1 MAAGNAPAGSTL
13 VQLPQGLLLQ
23 SPGLDPATSDGEG
36 FNLGEV
42 WLALRRRR
50 RLALLVGT
58 GVAGLAFATT
68 LWQRAFAPVYEG
80 SFQLLVTDPISTQG
94 SGSGSSNDT
103 GGGVIESLARN
114 RTSIDF
120 PTLVETLRSPMVL
133 DPLRRQLGG
142 AAALLDNVAIRQG
155 GDSRRANANAPQG
168 VLVVSLMG
176 RRPTEIQSALTT
188 LSGAYLNFALQQRQ
202 QQLNEGLNFLDQQ
215 EPKLQRTV
223 NLLQGQLADF
233 RRRYNL
239 LAPEAEAAAL
249 KSEAAGMELQQR
261 QLEAE
266 RSRLEKLRQGVLA
279 GNLNA
284 SSFSTGGNQSGGG
297 STGSGASDNAG
308 VTVTQA
314 NSDLLSQL
322 QSVEQQLS
330 QARSTYRSDTPRV
343 QSLSALRTR
352 LAGQLRSN
360 QLEALDTSLEL
371 NATRL
376 GTLASQRREVDRQ
389 FLKQPTLIRD
399 YEQIQQQ
406 LKVAQDN
413 LANFLTTRSTF
424 QLERAQNTVPW
435 AVIAPPRVQG
445 FPVEPKL
452 RDGLLKALLLG
463 AAAGVGAALLRD
475 RLDHVFR
482 SPGEARDELQQPL
495 LGHIPHVA
503 FFQGVRENSRFL
515 LQELDRVPG
524 ASAPASS
531 AAATSA
537 EPRVSGYQRFF
548 YQEAFRNLYTSLRFL
563 NTDQSLRT
571 VALTSSLPAEGKS
584 LVNVLLAK
592 TLSEMGQRVL
602 LIDADLRKPQIH
614 HRLGLNNL
622 LGLSNLLTEDVQW
635 REALLPVQG
644 YDNWSVIPAG
654 RRPPDPTRLLSSDR
668 MKELVE
674 QISQSGQF
682 DLILFDT
689 PPVLGLA
696 DAALVAEQV
705 DGLILLVSLDRVDRD
720 LPREAL
726 SRMRASG
733 APLLGIVTNS
743 IKEESRFS
751 GTAGYGRYGYG
762 RYGYGRYGQRYGYG
776 GYGSYDYR
784 TSYAHYGDP
793 EEPSGSSP
801 ATAPS
806 AAAPLSGLRKRAR
819 SFLHWIDG

>member
-1 MAAGNAPAGSTL
+1 MVLQPAAADGGAAE
-13 VQLPQGLLLQ
+13 
-23 SPGLDPATSDGEG
+23 SDGLN
-36 FNLGEV
+36 FGEL
-42 WLALRRRR
+42 WRALRRRQ

-58 GVAGLAFATT
+58 GVAGLAFGTT
-68 LWQRAFAPVYEG
+68 LWQRAFAPVYQGE
-80 SFQLLVTDPISTQG
+80 FHLLVTDPISTQG
-94 SGSGSSNDT
+94 GGGGSGASDSA

-133 DPLRRQLGG
+133 EPLRRQLGG
-142 AAALLDNVAIRQG
+142 AAALLSDVSIRQG
-155 GDSRRANANAPQG
+155 GDSRRANANSPQG
-168 VLVVSLMG
+168 VLVVSVMG
-176 RRPTEIQSALTT
+176 RRPSEIKTALGT

-215 EPKLQRTV
+215 EPKLQQTV
-223 NLLQGQLADF
+223 NQLQGQLADF
-233 RRRYNL
+233 RRRHIL

-249 KSEAAGMELQQR
+249 KAEAAGMEQEQR
-261 QLEAE
+261 QLQAE

-284 SSFSTGGNQSGGG
+284 SSFSTGGSEGNSGGG
-297 STGSGASDNAG
+297 AGSGDNAG

-314 NSDLLSQL
+314 NSDLLAQL

-343 QSLSALRTR
+343 QTLSELRTR
-352 LAGQLRSN
+352 LAGQLRTN
-360 QLEALDTSLEL
+360 QLEALDTSLQL

-376 GTLASQRREVDRQ
+376 GTLSSQRKEVDGK
-389 FLKQPTLIRD
+389 FLKQPLLIKD
-399 YEQIQQQ
+399 YELIQQQ

-435 AVIAPPRVQG
+435 AVISPPSVQG

-452 RDGLLKALLLG
+452 RDGLLKALLFG
-463 AAAGVGAALLRD
+463 AVAGVGAAVLRD

-515 LQELDRVPG
+515 LNELDQ
-524 ASAPASS
+524 SS
-531 AAATSA
+531 PTPIDPQA
-537 EPRVSGYQRFF
+537 EPSSQPTATGVSGYQRFF
-548 YQEAFRNLYTSLRFL
+548 YQEAFRNLFTSLRFL
-563 NTDQSLRT
+563 NTGQNLRT
-571 VALTSSLPAEGKS
+571 IALTSSLPAEGKS

-602 LIDADLRKPQIH
+602 LVDADLRKPQIH

-622 LGLSNLLTEDVQW
+622 LGLSNLLTEELSWQ
-635 REALLPVQG
+635 ETLLPVEG
-644 YDNWSVIPAG
+644 YENWSVIPAG
-654 RRPPDPTRLLSSDR
+654 RRPPDPTRLLSSAK
-668 MKELVE
+668 MKQLVE
-674 QISQSGQF
+674 QLRQSGQF

-720 LPREAL
+720 LPKEAL
-726 SRMRASG
+726 SRMQASG
-733 APLLGIVTNS
+733 APLLGIVTNAV
-743 IKEESRFS
+743 KEESRFS
-751 GTAGYGRYGYG
+751 GASGYGRYGYG

-784 TSYAHYGDP
+784 TSYAYYGDTQDSEMP
-793 EEPSGSSP
+793 ASSSP
-801 ATAPS
+801 NRTS
-806 AAAPLSGLRKRAR
+806 PLKRLQDSGRTFLR
-819 SFLHWIDG
+819 WIDG

>member
-1 MAAGNAPAGSTL
+1 MVLQQGAADAGA
-13 VQLPQGLLLQ
+13 VE
-23 SPGLDPATSDGEG
+23 SDG
-36 FNLGEV
+36 FNFGEL
-42 WLALRRRR
+42 WRALRRRQ

-68 LWQRAFAPVYEG
+68 LWQRAFAPVYQGE
-80 SFQLLVTDPISTQG
+80 FHLLVTDPISTQG
-94 SGSGSSNDT
+94 GGGSSGASDSA

-133 DPLRRQLGG
+133 DPLRRQLGESG
-142 AAALLDNVAIRQG
+142 ALLGGVSISQG
-155 GDSRRANANAPQG
+155 GYSRRANANSPQG
-168 VLVVSLMG
+168 VLVVSLTG
-176 RRPTEIQSALTT
+176 RRPSEIQTALST

-215 EPKLQRTV
+215 EPKLQQTV
-223 NLLQGQLADF
+223 NQLQGQLAEF
-233 RRRYNL
+233 RRRHNL
-239 LAPEAEAAAL
+239 LAPETEAAAL
-249 KSEAAGMELQQR
+249 KVEAAGMEQEQR

-266 RSRLEKLRQGVLA
+266 RSRLAKLRQGVLA

-284 SSFSTGGNQSGGG
+284 SSFSTGSSAGNS
-297 STGSGASDNAG
+297 SNGAAAG

-314 NSDLLSQL
+314 NSDLLAQL

-343 QSLSALRTR
+343 QTLSALRTR
-352 LAGQLRSN
+352 LAGQLRNN
-360 QLEALDTSLEL
+360 QLEALDTSLQL
-371 NATRL
+371 SATRL
-376 GTLASQRREVDRQ
+376 GTLSSQRNQVDGK
-389 FLKQPTLIRD
+389 FLKQPPLIKD
-399 YEQIQQQ
+399 YELIQQQ

-435 AVIAPPRVQG
+435 AVISPPRVQG

-463 AAAGVGAALLRD
+463 AVAGVGAAMLRD

-515 LQELDRVPG
+515 LGELDQSSPTPSDPQ
-524 ASAPASS
+524 ADPSSQPA
-531 AAATSA
+531 TTG
-537 EPRVSGYQRFF
+537 VSGYQRFF
-548 YQEAFRNLYTSLRFL
+548 YQEAFRNLFTSLRFL
-563 NTDQSLRT
+563 NTGQNLRAI
-571 VALTSSLPAEGKS
+571 ALSSSLPAEGKS
-584 LVNVLLAK
+584 LINVLLAK

-602 LIDADLRKPQIH
+602 LVDADLRKPQIH

-622 LGLSNLLTEDVQW
+622 VGLSNLLTEELSWQ
-635 REALLPVQG
+635 ETLLRVEG
-644 YDNWSVIPAG
+644 YENWYVIPAG
-654 RRPPDPTRLLSSDR
+654 RRPPDPTRLLSSAK

-674 QISQSGQF
+674 QLRQCGQF
-682 DLILFDT
+682 DLVLFDT

-705 DGLILLVSLDRVDRD
+705 DGMILLISLDRVDRD
-720 LPREAL
+720 LPKEAI
-726 SRMRASG
+726 SRMKASG

-743 IKEESRFS
+743 VKEESRFS
-751 GTAGYGRYGYG
+751 GSSGYG

-784 TSYAHYGDP
+784 TSYAYYGDAQ
-793 EEPSGSSP
+793 EPNATDTETATSP
-801 ATAPS
+801 RRTS
-806 AAAPLSGLRKRAR
+806 PLDHLRNRGR
-819 SFLHWIDG
+819 TFMRWIDG